1 MSNPFVIF
9 PWSRPFLP
17 DLKDYIA
24 RQTGGR
30 PGQSLIIIPNQ
41 RPYRYLADLY
51 AAEKKAAVIPRILP
65 FVRLATIWSA
75 ANSAAPYCSANLLDQ
90 VALVRDSVVELARE
104 DERLSAC
111 FAGQEMA
118 AFLPW
123 GQHLVSLFEDM
134 FLEGIEPRDME
145 CMEGEVAPFA
155 AALLSALGRISTR
168 YRQKLEQ
175 SSPMLKTPGLESLAA
190 AQSADRIPASLMP
203 RPDRPVFIAG
213 FSLLNGV
220 ENTLF
225 HALWR
230 AGATICLHADPALA
244 GREKPHEACRPQ
256 AEWLAKWQ
264 ATAEIYRDAKRQAGP
279 QYSFYAAYDS
289 HSQLSRLATDLEQ
302 CETESA
308 NASNAVILPEPGLL
322 MPTLHHLRDRDLNIS
337 MGYPLKRAQLS
348 GLIDDIFT
356 LQIGKSPEN
365 GKYYWRTLLRL
376 LRQPFFA
383 IIKAGEK
390 REVDLYKAFAIMD
403 RAIRTG
409 ASKYVDLQALKNEVA
424 SELTDA
430 EAELFFRTIEVAVEQ
445 FANVRTLAEL
455 ARAFESLCN
464 FLISHGGKG
473 WRRFQLEA
481 EALARLQNR
490 VLPPLRDNLLKQEIF
505 PISVLYGFLQ
515 TLLAQER
522 IAFKPDSLVASQI
535 LGLLETRLL
544 NFDNLFIL
552 DATDDR
558 LPGGVVQDPLLP
570 DGMRKLIGLPDAE
583 RRRKTAAY
591 NLYRLMAGARKVFF
605 YWPQGST
612 ASGGRVY
619 RSRFVEQLIWEEE
632 KKRGGLL
639 EPGTG
644 PYDVAKA
651 TAHPGSRSDLP
662 LPRDPDL
669 ANKMQAL
676 LGGSLSPSLLDDYL
690 ACPAAFV
697 MQKIMR
703 LRSPM
708 GVNEGDDNT
717 RAGDCVHYALRNFL
731 APHKDRQLRLCD
743 LPFEEL
749 RARFRDELERNEMEN
764 LLPADSYIMLE
775 QIGERQLKRY
785 LENQKKA
792 TIIREL
798 EKPVSAQL
806 EFNGQKYLFEG
817 RIDRLDEREGQAIIL
832 DYKSGK
838 NVPTPVDGFWAKQ
851 SLFDRLEQYVRDND
865 QFDSK
870 GDELLAELLANLSSV
885 QLPLYLLMLEATTG
899 VAPGDAVFVEL
910 GASCDEISLFKGL
923 NAEQRAQALENC
935 RIVLG
940 FILAHMERA
949 PHFARLRK
957 KCGYCKFSSTCQI

>member
-1 MSNPFVIF
+1 MSNPFVVF
-9 PWSRPFLP
+9 PWNRPFLP

-24 RQTGGR
+24 QQTGGR

-65 FVRLATIWSA
+65 FARVATIWSA
-75 ANSAAPYCSANLLDQ
+75 ANAAAPYCTANLLDQ
-90 VALVRDSVVELARE
+90 VALARDAVGELARE

-145 CMEGEVAPFA
+145 CMEGEVAPLA
-155 AALLSALGRISTR
+155 AALLSALGRISAR

-175 SSPMLKTPGLESLAA
+175 SSPMLKTAGLESLAA
-190 AQSADRIPASLMP
+190 AQSADRIPASLLP

-220 ENTLF
+220 ENRLF
-225 HALWR
+225 HALWQ

-244 GREKPHEACRPQ
+244 SKEKPHEACRPL
-256 AEWLAKWQ
+256 AEWLERWQ
-264 ATAEIYRDAKRQAGP
+264 ATAEIYRDAGRKAEP
-279 QYSFYAAYDS
+279 QCSFYAAYDS

-302 CETESA
+302 CEAESA

-337 MGYPLKRAQLS
+337 MGYPLERAQLS
-348 GLIDDIFT
+348 GLLDDIFT
-356 LQIGKSPEN
+356 LQIGKSSES
-365 GKYYWRTLLRL
+365 GKYYWHTLLRL
-376 LRQPFFA
+376 LRQPFLA

-390 REVDLYKAFAIMD
+390 REVDLYKALALMD

-409 ASKYVDLQALKNEVA
+409 ASKYVDLEALKNEVA
-424 SELTDA
+424 FELTAA
-430 EAELFFRTIEVAVEQ
+430 EATLLFSAIEVTVEQ
-445 FANVRTLAEL
+445 FANVGTLAEL
-455 ARAFESLCN
+455 AGAFEALCN

-473 WRRFQLEA
+473 WRRFPLEA

-490 VLPPLRDNLLKQEIF
+490 VLPVLRDNLLKQENF

-515 TLLAQER
+515 TLLTQER

-552 DATDDR
+552 DATDDKM
-558 LPGGVVQDPLLP
+558 PGGAAQDPLLP
-570 DGMRKLIGLPDAE
+570 DGMRKLIDLPDAE
-583 RRRKTAAY
+583 RRRKAAAY
-591 NLYRLMAGARKVFF
+591 NLYRLMAGAKKVFF
-605 YWPQGST
+605 YWPQGAT
-612 ASGGRVY
+612 ASGGRAY
-619 RSRFVEQLIWEEE
+619 RSRFVEQLIWDEE
-632 KKRGGLL
+632 KKRGSLL
-639 EPGTG
+639 KPGMG

-651 TAHPGSRSDLP
+651 TAHPGRRIDAPIPGDPALADKM
-662 LPRDPDL
+662 RD
-669 ANKMQAL
+669 L
-676 LGGSLSPSLLDDYL
+676 LGGSLSPSLLDGYL
-690 ACPAAFV
+690 RCPAAFV
-697 MQKIMR
+697 MQRIMR
-703 LRSPM
+703 LGAPM
-708 GVNEGDDNT
+708 EVNEGDDNM
-717 RAGDCVHYALRNFL
+717 RAGDCVHNALRNFL
-731 APHKDRQLRLCD
+731 APHKDRTLCLCD
-743 LPFEEL
+743 LPFDGL
-749 RARFRDELERNEMEN
+749 RARFRDELEQNKMED

-785 LENQKKA
+785 LEKQKNA

-798 EKPVSAQL
+798 EKPVTAQL

-817 RIDRLDEREGQAIIL
+817 RIDRLDEREGQAVIL
-832 DYKSGK
+832 DYKSGSS
-838 NVPTPVDGFWAKQ
+838 VPEPVEGFWSKQ
-851 SLFDRLEQYVRDND
+851 ALFDRLEQYTRDND

-870 GDELLAELLANLSSV
+870 GDELLAELLVNLPSV
-885 QLPLYLLMLEATTG
+885 QLPVYLLMLEALTG
-899 VAPGDAVFVEL
+899 ATPGDAAFVEL

-923 NAEQRAQALENC
+923 DADQRARALENC
-935 RIVLG
+935 RIMLG
-940 FILAHMERA
+940 FILAHMERT
-949 PHFARLRK
+949 PHFARLRQ
-957 KCGYCKFSSTCQI
+957 KCSYCKFSSACQI